1 MPVAW
6 LMALVLL
13 VSLIPAC
20 GFGSEDDAPVA
31 SVPATRTG
39 SPGQPAESTA
49 TDPEAIALSGHTGD
63 VRAVAWSPDG
73 TLLATAADGLSSTDE
88 TLRLWDAAGTLV
100 AELPGQARAITGLS
114 WSADSSLLAGAG
126 TDGVVRLWSRDGALS
141 STIVVAAD
149 PPTPLAAMAW
159 SPVGSL
165 LATAV
170 VQPNDPAT
178 PSQIVTLP
186 AIVQLWQPDGS
197 KACSFEIEHTIQG
210 IVHLAWSSDG
220 SRLAAGG
227 NDLHVWETS
236 GTELFTVP
244 GGEFDFHPSM
254 GYSPDGNLLAYTDV
268 TGTMQIH
275 SLDDGARVSAGSVGV
290 DPSITF
296 SPDSSL
302 IAVASGL
309 LMLVVSSDSPIESRV
324 DAATNGVESPP
335 VWSLDGQYLA
345 VGVARRAV
353 ALAAADGSAITIL
366 TGCDGLVSALD
377 WSPDGATIA
386 AGFVDGQLCL
396 WDVESLT

>member
-1 MPVAW
+1 M
-6 LMALVLL
+6 
-13 VSLIPAC
+13 S
-20 GFGSEDDAPVA
+20 
-31 SVPATRTG
+31 ATRTASTEQTG
-39 SPGQPAESTA
+39 ESTVA
-49 TDPEAIALSGHTGD
+49 GPAAIALSGHTGV
-63 VRAVAWSPDG
+63 VRSVAWSPDG
-73 TLLATAADGLSSTDE
+73 ALLATAADGLSSADE

-100 AELPGQARAITGLS
+100 AELPGQARAIIELS
-114 WSADSSLLAGAG
+114 WSADSRLLAGAG
-126 TDGVVRLWSRDGALS
+126 TDGIVRLWSRDGALS

-159 SPVGSL
+159 SPAGSL

-178 PSQIVTLP
+178 PGQIVTLP

-197 KACSFEIEHTIQG
+197 EVRSFEIEHTLQG

-220 SRLAAGG
+220 FRLAAGG

-244 GGEFDFHPSM
+244 GGEFDFHPPM
-254 GYSPDGNLLAYTDV
+254 AYSPDGNLLAYPDV
-268 TGTMQIH
+268 AGTMQIH
-275 SLDDGARVSAGSVGV
+275 SLDDGTRMSAGSVGV

-302 IAVASGL
+302 IAVASGQL
-309 LMLVVSSDSPIESRV
+309 LLVVSSDNPIESRV
-324 DAATNGVESPP
+324 QAVSNGVESAS

-366 TGCDGLVSALD
+366 VGCDGLVSALD

-386 AGFVDGQLCL
+386 AGFRDGQVCL
-396 WDVESLT
+396 WDVKSMT